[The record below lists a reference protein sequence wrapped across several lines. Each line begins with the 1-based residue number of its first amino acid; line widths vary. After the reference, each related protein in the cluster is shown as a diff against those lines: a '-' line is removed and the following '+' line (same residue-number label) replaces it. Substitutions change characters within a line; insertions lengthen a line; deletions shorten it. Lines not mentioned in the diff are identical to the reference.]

1 MKVNGFFFQISKIY
15 FKKIFFCALFTL
27 CTHYAR
33 IYARDFAI
41 FYKNKSCRGRNT
53 GTTSVFT
60 RPFSPMSRFLFQLT
74 QNTSKIRK
82 KLLKTIPK
90 ASQKRLKNI
99 KKATPQRALLFC
111 V

>member
-53 GTTSVFT
+53 GTTSVFA
-60 RPFSPMSRFLFQLT
+60 RLFSPISQSLLQLT

-82 KLLKTIPK
+82 KT
-90 ASQKRLKNI
+90 LKNNP
-99 KKATPQRALLFC
+99 KSLPEKA
-111 V
+111 

>member
-41 FYKNKSCRGRNT
+41 FYKNKGCRGRNT
-53 GTTSVFT
+53 GATSVFA
-60 RPFSPMSRFLFQLT
+60 RPLFP
-74 QNTSKIRK
+74 NF
-82 KLLKTIPK
+82 TIAFAIDPK
-90 ASQKRLKNI
+90 HVKDPQKNS
-99 KKATPQRALLFC
+99 
-111 V
+111 